1 MHAAEAGGIMS
12 GKPAIYLEKDGPIG
26 WLVLNQP
33 AKRNALSKA
42 MWAAMPDLLEEAAND
57 ASICVVVVRGVDDR
71 AFAAGADISEFEAVH
86 ASPESSQAYNR
97 IVQTAEK
104 QLARFAKPTI
114 AMIQG
119 PCVGGG
125 CGIAVACDLRFADNT
140 ARFGIPPA
148 KLGLVY
154 SLDDT
159 KLVVDKIGP
168 ARAMDMLYTG
178 RLVDAPEALQIG
190 LIDRVLS
197 PAEIE
202 AETRAY
208 CEVIASGSQFTIR
221 ATKKIVR
228 MILDGTAT
236 DTDETLKMFD
246 DAFRGEDYV
255 EGRSAFMEKRKAKFT
270 YS

>member
-1 MHAAEAGGIMS
+1 MS
-12 GKPAIYLEKDGPIG
+12 DKPAIYLEKDGPIG

-42 MWAAMPDLLEEAAND
+42 MWAAMPDLLADAASD
-57 ASICVVVVRGVDDR
+57 KSICVVVVRGVDER

-86 ASPESSQAYNR
+86 ATPDSSQAYNR
-97 IVQTAEK
+97 IVQLAEK
-104 QLARFAKPTI
+104 QLARFPKPTI

-125 CGIAVACDLRFADNT
+125 CGIAVACDLRFADET

-190 LIDRVLS
+190 LIDRLLA
-197 PAEIE
+197 PADIE
-202 AETRAY
+202 TTTREY
-208 CEVIASGSQFTIR
+208 CATIAAGSQFTVR

-228 MILDGTAT
+228 MILDSTAT
-236 DTDETLKMFD
+236 DTEETLKMFD

-270 YS
+270 FS

>member
-1 MHAAEAGGIMS
+1 MT
-12 GKPAIYLEKDGPIG
+12 KPAIYLEKDGAIG

-33 AKRNALSKA
+33 DRRNALSRA
-42 MWAAMPDLLEEAAND
+42 MWEAMPDLLREAQDD
-57 ASICVVVVRGVDDR
+57 AAIRVLVVRGVDEK
-71 AFAAGADISEFEAVH
+71 AFAAGADISEFEKVH
-86 ASPESSQAYNR
+86 ASPETSQAYNR
-97 IVQTAEK
+97 IVQEAERG
-104 QLARFAKPTI
+104 LSRFPKPTI

-125 CGIAVACDLRFADNT
+125 CGIAVACDLRFADET

-154 SLDDT
+154 SLHDT

-178 RLVDAPEALQIG
+178 RLVKADEALRIG
-190 LIDRVLS
+190 LIDRVFS
-197 PAEIE
+197 PDAVEE
-202 AETRAY
+202 ETRNY
-208 CEVIASGSQFTIR
+208 CEALAEVSQFSVR

-228 MILDGTAT
+228 MILDGVAE
-236 DTDETLKMFD
+236 DTTETLEMFD
-246 DAFRGEDYV
+246 DAFRGEDYR

>member
-1 MHAAEAGGIMS
+1 MS
-12 GKPAIYLEKDGPIG
+12 DKPAIYLEKDGPIG
-26 WLVLNQP
+26 WLILNQP

-42 MWAAMPDLLEEAAND
+42 MWAAIPGLLENAAND
-57 ASICVVVVRGVDDR
+57 KSIRVVVVRGIDQR

-86 ASPESSQAYNR
+86 ATPDSSQAYNR

-104 QLARFAKPTI
+104 QLARFEKPTI

-119 PCVGGG
+119 SCVGGG
-125 CGIAVACDLRFADNT
+125 CGIAVACDLRFADET

-168 ARAMDMLYTG
+168 AKALDMLYTG
-178 RLVDAPEALQIG
+178 RLVGAPEALQIG
-190 LIDRVLS
+190 LIDRVLPS
-197 PAEIE
+197 GEIE
-202 AETRAY
+202 DETRAY
-208 CEVIASGSQFTIR
+208 CITIAENSQFTVR

-236 DTDETLKMFD
+236 DTQETLKMFD
-246 DAFRGEDYV
+246 EAFRGEDYV
-255 EGRSAFMEKRKAKFT
+255 EGRTAFMEKRKAKFT